1 MLTSSG
7 QKYSLQYIGQVFL
20 AQSLFCLLFTLIAL
34 NYLLDTYQSSFFSST
49 ESFST
54 ATCALEQRLV
64 NLNSLSTSLIDVY
77 LYPFI
82 YVFALVTILSI
93 VFCLSYSKDE
103 SFSFMFYCQVILFV
117 GYLLFFTSSFI
128 IFFFAYEMLLVP
140 SFFILYKF
148 AKTILVSLSANVTN
162 APHILL
168 TAELLWFFFIAC
180 ITVVR
185 WCNLRVKPQRETR
198 GVRRSRCAEL
208 ITALVPVSWAASTA
222 NSEARDPKDNDWV
235 KAFSP
240 DDEVKGQVA
249 NAGELAEG
257 SLTLPPQGS
266 KFFDP
271 GLLHLNSPAAK
282 AKAMEDFE
290 NFTKTF
296 FTHSKSPSY
305 EEAVF
310 EQLQN
315 LGHNTLAMQ
324 LFATCLSI
332 SLFIRPFVTPAYS
345 ERTRIAFARNGTT
358 AILLVLCLLPDLGY
372 HYAVHGVLAILFL
385 QVSEYLKGVW
395 FAPSPV
401 KVIGIASALMLI
413 LVCLSFI
420 LRDYTTAE
428 CLSIVACAL
437 FLLLRCSGLIDRER
451 LCQELD
457 RIAEARGRKLVFLY
471 LLTHVYGCYDIPLVL
486 LPCVTIL
493 LTLGVLY
500 MITTPR
506 LRWAEF
512 CILWACLLIWLSLW

>member
-1 MLTSSG
+1 
-7 QKYSLQYIGQVFL
+7 
-20 AQSLFCLLFTLIAL
+20 
-34 NYLLDTYQSSFFSST
+34 
-49 ESFST
+49 
-54 ATCALEQRLV
+54 
-64 NLNSLSTSLIDVY
+64 
-77 LYPFI
+77 
-82 YVFALVTILSI
+82 
-93 VFCLSYSKDE
+93 
-103 SFSFMFYCQVILFV
+103 
-117 GYLLFFTSSFI
+117 
-128 IFFFAYEMLLVP
+128 
-140 SFFILYKF
+140 
-148 AKTILVSLSANVTN
+148 
-162 APHILL
+162 
-168 TAELLWFFFIAC
+168 
-180 ITVVR
+180 
-185 WCNLRVKPQRETR
+185 
-198 GVRRSRCAEL
+198 
-208 ITALVPVSWAASTA
+208 VSWAASTA

-266 KFFDP
+266 KVFHP

-296 FTHSKSPSY
+296 FRHSKSPSY

-358 AILLVLCLLPDLGY
+358 AILLVLCLFPDLGY
-372 HYAVHGVLAILFL
+372 HYAVHGVLALLLL
-385 QVSEYLKGVW
+385 QVLEYLKEVW
-395 FAPSPV
+395 LAPSPT

-428 CLSIVACAL
+428 CLSIVACTL
-437 FLLLRCSGLIDRER
+437 FLLLKCSGLIDKER

-457 RIAEARGRKLVFLY
+457 RIAEARGRKLFFLY
-471 LLTHVYGCYDIPLVL
+471 ILAYAYACSAIFPPVL

-506 LRWAEF
+506 LR
-512 CILWACLLIWLSLW
+512 